1 MRFCAG
7 IPNCGRV
14 PGRPEMRVLI
24 LHSDIAPGAPPDEQD
39 TLVQANAI
47 ATALNGR
54 GHRAVTAPFVADPA
68 RLAALAAEADV
79 LFNLVESVD
88 GSGFKAAEAAA
99 LFFSTLGIPCTGSP
113 ASALVLTGD
122 KPESKRR
129 LAAAGLATPAW
140 AMPPDWQGLRDDLPY
155 IVKSAREDASIG
167 LDDGAVLTGR
177 GAIIARAAASAA
189 AYGGLW
195 FAEEFLTGREFNV
208 ALLDEAGVPIVL
220 PIAEMRFADWPSDRP
235 RIVGYRAKWDEASFE
250 ARKTVRDFSWASRE
264 PELNA
269 ALHALA
275 TQAWAL
281 FGLGGYARV
290 DLRCRADGTPT
301 ILEVNTNPCLSP
313 DAGFAAAAEQQGYA
327 YARLVERVVAAAHT
341 PAQSA
346 VCGRSGTD

>member
-1 MRFCAG
+1 
-7 IPNCGRV
+7 
-14 PGRPEMRVLI
+14 MRVLV
-24 LHSDIAPGAPPDEQD
+24 LHSDIAPDAPPDEQD

-47 ATALNGR
+47 AAALNGR

-68 RLAALAAEADV
+68 RLAALAADADV

-99 LFFSTLGIPCTGSP
+99 LFPALGIPCTGSP
-113 ASALVLTGD
+113 VSALVQTGD

-140 AMPPDWQGLRDDLPY
+140 AIPPDWQGLRDDVPY

-177 GAIIARAAASAA
+177 DAIIARAAASTA

-195 FAEEFLTGREFNV
+195 FAEEYLGGREFNV
-208 ALLDEAGVPIVL
+208 ALLAAADGPIVL
-220 PIAEMRFADWPSDRP
+220 PIAEMRFADWPDDRP
-235 RIVGYRAKWDEASFE
+235 RIVGYRAKWDDTSFE
-250 ARKTVRDFSWASRE
+250 AQKTVRDFSWALRE

-275 TQAWAL
+275 TQAWAV
-281 FGLGGYARV
+281 FGLRGYARV
-290 DLRCRADGTPT
+290 DVRCRADGTPT

-313 DAGFAAAAEQQGYA
+313 DAGFAAAAEQQGYS
-327 YARLVERVVAAAHT
+327 YAGLVERVVAAAHT

-346 VCGRSGTD
+346 VRGRSGAD